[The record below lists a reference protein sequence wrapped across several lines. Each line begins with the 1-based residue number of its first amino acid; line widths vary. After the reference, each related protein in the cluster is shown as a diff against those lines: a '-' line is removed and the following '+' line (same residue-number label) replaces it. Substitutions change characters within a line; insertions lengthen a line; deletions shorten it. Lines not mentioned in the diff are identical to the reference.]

1 MGQGNI
7 SEIPLNGGGDLM
19 FSLDLTGFFHESLLW
34 ERGYVNYTVYQENIT
49 LFSVQIVQAEENY
62 SAVWENMSGNL
73 TVEIQST
80 GSDSQT
86 DDKPGD
92 FYIAKAEFRLKR

>member
-1 MGQGNI
+1 
-7 SEIPLNGGGDLM
+7 
-19 FSLDLTGFFHESLLW
+19 
-34 ERGYVNYTVYQENIT
+34 

-92 FYIAKAEFRLKR
+92 FYIAKAVFTLKR

>member
-1 MGQGNI
+1 MNLCFGNEDMSI
-7 SEIPLNGGGDLM
+7 IQ
-19 FSLDLTGFFHESLLW
+19 FS
-34 ERGYVNYTVYQENIT
+34 QENET